1 MFNELPS
8 KQLFT
13 RRELWYHSLMMPV
26 LFSAGNYLF
35 LRERYF
41 SDPVIFG
48 WGTLL
53 VFFLYWLSLVVL
65 TAAVKGVFRQFPD
78 ARQVRQRNLVALLVA
93 TTLTIGL
100 ATFDVWAY
108 SLFSVF
114 NRPFDWSTVQAILL
128 LGFVF
133 DLLLC
138 FMLGIQYTYT
148 RWQES
153 QTEKEQLKSL
163 VVQHQLDRLKQQI
176 NPHFL
181 FNALNSISSLIAED
195 PKQAEVFIDE
205 MANVYRYMLQ
215 AANQHA
221 LVALADEVQFVQSYI
236 WLLRIRYKTALQTTI
251 HIDAR
256 CECAQLPPLTLQILL
271 DDIIQHN
278 TLKPDKPLHIQISTT
293 PDRWLRISHNRQ
305 PRTILVDTRL
315 PGLDTVINRYRTVSL
330 DMPVLENHPE
340 EASILLPLVTST
352 YSTQLNLTIF
362 HSNSN
367 TNSNTPDNPNNG

>member
-1 MFNELPS
+1 MIDWLPP

-13 RRELWYHSLMMPV
+13 RRELWYHVLMMPV
-26 LFSAGNYLF
+26 MFPAGNYLF
-35 LRERYF
+35 LRDRYF
-41 SDPVIFG
+41 TDPAVFG

-53 VFFLYWLSLVVL
+53 VFGLYWLSLVVL
-65 TAAVKGVFRQFPD
+65 TTAVKYVFRRFPE

-93 TTLTIGL
+93 TTLTVGL

-108 SLFSVF
+108 SLFPVF
-114 NRPFDWSTVQAILL
+114 RQPFDWATVQAILL

-163 VVQHQLDRLKQQI
+163 VVQHKLDTLKQQI

-181 FNALNSISSLIAED
+181 FNALNSISSLIAEE
-195 PKQAEVFIDE
+195 PKQAEAFVDA
-205 MANVYRYMLQ
+205 MANVYRYMLHS
-215 AANQHA
+215 ANQHT
-221 LVALADEVQFVQSYI
+221 LVALTDEIQFVRLYV
-236 WLLRIRYKTALQTTI
+236 WLLSVRYKTALQTTI
-251 HIDAR
+251 HIDPA
-256 CECAQLPPLTLQILL
+256 CESAQIPPLTLQILI

-278 TLKPDKPLHIQISTT
+278 TLKPDRPLHISISTT
-293 PDRWLRISHNRQ
+293 ADRWLRVSHNRQ

-315 PGLDTVINRYRTVSL
+315 PGLNTIINRYQAVSTNI
-330 DMPVLENHPE
+330 PVLENYTDE
-340 EASILLPLVTST
+340 VRVLLPLITSQSPQSSMT
-352 YSTQLNLTIF
+352 NA
-362 HSNSN
+362 NSN
-367 TNSNTPDNPNNG
+367 TNLSSPDNPNNG